1 MAYGLLSKNVASES
15 VNGFKVGQIL
25 YLYHVRGKTAQEIM
39 ALPNLIK
46 SILKGFDKQSR
57 VESYEVYDIA
67 MYMIEHESET
77 LEKMY
82 SMTVT
87 K

>member
-1 MAYGLLSKNVASES
+1 M
-15 VNGFKVGQIL
+15 
-25 YLYHVRGKTAQEIM
+25 
-39 ALPNLIK
+39 PNLIK